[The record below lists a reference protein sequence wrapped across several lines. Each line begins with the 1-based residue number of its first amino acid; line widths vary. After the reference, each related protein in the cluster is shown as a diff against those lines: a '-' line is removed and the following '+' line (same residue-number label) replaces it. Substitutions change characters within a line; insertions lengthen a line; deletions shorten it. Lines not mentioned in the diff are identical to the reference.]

1 MELNH
6 VDGKNKGNI
15 VLYAISTCIWCR
27 KTKQLLNELGV
38 EYSFVDVDLLEQ
50 EEKELVKKVVT
61 KWKGT
66 VAYPLIVIDDKEC
79 IPTFSEDKIRAR
91 LG

>member
-1 MELNH
+1 MEFSH
-6 VDGKNKGNI
+6 VPGTDRGKI
-15 VLYAISTCIWCR
+15 VLYAISTCIWCK

-38 EYSFVDVDLLEQ
+38 EYSFIDVDLLGQ
-50 EEKELVKKVVT
+50 DEKDEIRKIVT

-66 VAYPLIVIDDKEC
+66 VAYPLIVINDTEC
-79 IPTFSEDKIRAR
+79 IPTYSEDKIRER